1 MTEHPPPDDEL
12 VSAHL
17 DGTATPDEA
26 AAVEASAPAMARR
39 AELDAVRA
47 RMGEPVTPPE
57 GARDRALAAALAVY
71 DEQRAAADPATAP
84 APTAV
89 SLGDARSARAAR
101 RRRRL
106 VPVLGAVAAVAL
118 ALVAAAGLFAR
129 PPADTSASS
138 GAASDQTVA
147 GFAPQAE
154 SEAPQAPGSGEDG
167 STPLSNELAAPA
179 RAGVDLGTIAD
190 AAGLRRAVAGAL
202 APPARAAG
210 PAPPPPADAVAGGTA
225 SCEAARRAADPGLG
239 PLRLAGTARYQ
250 GAPVEVLAFAATST
264 APARTFLSEP
274 ATCRV
279 VLVDPG

>member
-39 AELDAVRA
+39 AELDAVRT

-57 GARDRALAAALAVY
+57 GVRDRAVAAALAVF
-71 DEQRAAADPATAP
+71 DEQRAEGDPAP
-84 APTAV
+84 ATPAV
-89 SLGDARSARAAR
+89 SLGDARSARATR

-129 PPADTSASS
+129 PPADTSATS

-147 GFAPQAE
+147 GFAPEAE
-154 SEAPQAPGSGEDG
+154 PEAPQAPGSGKDG
-167 STPLSNELAAPA
+167 STPLSNELAAPVA
-179 RAGVDLGTIAD
+179 VGVDLGTIAD
-190 AAGLRRAVAGAL
+190 VAGLRRAVAAAL
-202 APPARAAG
+202 TPPAAGTGPAAAARAALG
-210 PAPPPPADAVAGGTA
+210 EE
-225 SCEAARRAADPGLG
+225 CEAARRAADPALG
-239 PLRLAGTARYQ
+239 PVQLAGKARYQ
-250 GAPVEVLAFAATST
+250 GSPVGVLAFAATST

-274 ATCRV
+274 GTCQV
-279 VLVDPG
+279 MLVDPG